1 MPRGLSGWPRSEQEG
16 PRTLVWATLLAVTAL
31 PAEAIVV
38 SQRAVAETLVLV
50 FLGFAAFLF
59 LVVLGLAAMFGGRG
73 QRAARLRVA
82 LIAFPAASAA
92 AAAVLW
98 ALSSSAFEHALLLAA
113 LFLAATALA
122 LVVQAF
128 VASRRP

>member
-1 MPRGLSGWPRSEQEG
+1 M
-16 PRTLVWATLLAVTAL
+16 WATLLAVTAL